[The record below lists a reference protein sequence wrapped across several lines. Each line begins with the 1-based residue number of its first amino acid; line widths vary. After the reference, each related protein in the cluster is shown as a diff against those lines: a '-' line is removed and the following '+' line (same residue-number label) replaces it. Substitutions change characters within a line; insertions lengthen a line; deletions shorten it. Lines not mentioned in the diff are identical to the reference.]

1 MRPAAALAKGFGS
14 SPSPVGRRATVR
26 DFPRMPQRARGEAHR
41 SEAKVRGALPPQYP
55 GPQAVCRPDA
65 IPTYQPPRP
74 DTMQYLAH
82 LFPPILAAL
91 LIASGW
97 LALHAISPAV
107 PSTIHGLLTGHPW
120 LVGFW
125 LVLSVIGLDYAL
137 TAARNAVGFRNVGSK
152 ALAHFRLKGR
162 Q

>member
-1 MRPAAALAKGFGS
+1 MQGGGRLTAAK
-14 SPSPVGRRATVR
+14 R
-26 DFPRMPQRARGEAHR
+26 
-41 SEAKVRGALPPQYP
+41 RGALPPPSTPALKRFADPTLYP
-55 GPQAVCRPDA
+55 H
-65 IPTYQPPRP
+65 TPPRP